1 MVDPSA
7 VIQNLIEYYPDALA
21 AAIFNSSGQIEF
33 STSNWDISA
42 EVQRLL
48 QSWRSGSAQFVNV
61 QGIKYSM
68 LQCTPER
75 LIATNF
81 GKQGHL
87 VGASTPDLAHYVV
100 AYVNPNAEAWNHAA
114 YPAVARAVAMMAGAS
129 SIAQAGTFVPTSG
142 GGGGGAAS
150 QGGSPA
156 PQKASIDPNLKA
168 EIEGF
173 LQWIRDPQGLQG
185 YITYFLQANDPNV
198 IQKLAAVYNEFR
210 RIFNF

>member
-7 VIQNLIEYYPDALA
+7 VIQSLIEFYPDCLA
-21 AAIFNSSGQIEF
+21 AAIFNASGQIEF
-33 STSNWDISA
+33 QTSNWDISA
-42 EVQRLL
+42 DVQRLL
-48 QSWRSGSAQFVNV
+48 QSWKSGSAQFVNV

-87 VGASTPDLAHYVV
+87 VGATTPDISHYVV
-100 AYVNPNAEAWNHAA
+100 GYINPNAEAWNHAA
-114 YPAVARAVAMMAGAS
+114 YPAVARAAAMLAGGSAIS
-129 SIAQAGTFVPTSG
+129 QAGSFEGGG
-142 GGGGGAAS
+142 GGGGGAAMS
-150 QGGSPA
+150 QGGAPA
-156 PQKASIDPNLKA
+156 PQKAAIDPALKA

-185 YITYFLQANDPNV
+185 YIAYFLQANDYNV